1 MKEALLTPL
10 APAPIGPYSQAVK
23 CGKTIYIS
31 GQIGL
36 NLETGELFCGTKA
49 QLIRIFTSLE
59 EIVKVSG
66 GSLDDVVKL
75 SVFVT
80 DLADF
85 GMVNEFIE
93 SHFKAPFPARSVVEV
108 KALPKGAS
116 VEIEAILQLP

>member
-10 APAPIGPYSQAVK
+10 APAPIGPYSQAIRS
-23 CGKTIYIS
+23 GKTIYIS

-36 NLETGELFCGTKA
+36 NLETGELFCGTQA

-59 EIVKVSG
+59 EIIKNAG
-66 GSLDDVVKL
+66 ATLDDIVKIT
-75 SVFVT
+75 VFVT

-85 GMVNEFIE
+85 GLVNEHIE
-93 SHFKAPFPARSVVEV
+93 SLFKAPFPARSVVEV
-108 KALPKGAS
+108 KGLPRGAS

>member
-1 MKEALLTPL
+1 MKKALLTPL
-10 APAPIGPYSQAVK
+10 APAPIGPYSQAVR

-59 EIVKVSG
+59 EIVKISG
-66 GSLDDVVKL
+66 GTLDDVVKL
-75 SVFVT
+75 TVFVT

-85 GMVNEFIE
+85 ALVNEHIE
-93 SHFKAPFPARSVVEV
+93 ELFKAPFPARSVVEV
-108 KALPKGAS
+108 KGLPRGAS
-116 VEIEAILQLP
+116 VELEAVMQLP

>member
-1 MKEALLTPL
+1 MKKALLTPL
-10 APAPIGPYSQAVK
+10 APAPIGPYSQAVR

-59 EIVKVSG
+59 EIVKISG
-66 GSLDDVVKL
+66 GTLDDVVKL
-75 SVFVT
+75 TVFVT

-85 GMVNEFIE
+85 ALVNEHIE
-93 SHFKAPFPARSVVEV
+93 ELFKAPFPARSVVEV
-108 KALPKGAS
+108 KGLPRGAS
-116 VEIEAILQLP
+116 VELEAIMQLP